1 MNRLTLGER
10 VFPSVR
16 RLLPTVFCRL
26 RVEGRTTKVHPS
38 EKGFTLVTFGQDM
51 SVRRNKGFTLI
62 EILMVILILA
72 IIGGLAVPSVQEAQA
87 NARTRSTAADLVT
100 AMAEARNQ
108 AGAKQRNISL
118 TRIGGDWAN
127 GWIMNLTTPIAGVP
141 DLAAHRGVA
150 DPIVVTAA
158 PDVDGLVFQPNGLV
172 QTNLG
177 VAINTVQFQV
187 CDSSVRSERGVDVW
201 VSRTGRTGMTRHAT
215 NAECNP

>member
-1 MNRLTLGER
+1 MNRFTLGER

-16 RLLPTVFCRL
+16 RFVPTIFCRL
-26 RVEGRTTKVHPS
+26 SGDRRTTKVHPS

-87 NARTRSTAADLVT
+87 NARARGAAADLVT

-127 GWIMNLTTPIAGVP
+127 GWIMNLTIPIAGVP
-141 DLAAHRGVA
+141 DLAAHRGLA
-150 DPIVVTAA
+150 APLAIVAA
-158 PDVDGLVFQPNGLV
+158 PDVEGLVFLPNGLV
-172 QTNLG
+172 ETNLG
-177 VAINTVQFQV
+177 APINTIQFQV
-187 CDSSVRSERGVDVW
+187 CDDSVRSERGLDVW
-201 VSRTGRTGMTRHAT
+201 VSRTGRTGMTRHAD
-215 NAECNP
+215 AAVCNP